1 MSADNVFLVSGIAC
15 LIAAVVGGGLK
26 AFGIEVPAL
35 RSLMRQVVLGILGVI
50 LVVIGVI
57 HPSGTTDTK
66 IGRPEAGRPATS
78 RPQTVPV
85 PDRAKPTIAG
95 GPITVKV
102 NNYPRIVR
110 AGGGT
115 DISVLATARD
125 GSAIPNARV
134 VFSAGGGAFEETGT
148 TQAMGST
155 NEKGVYRTKW
165 RTYEAGAYTG
175 NMSYRIGV
183 QVTKEGFDRGRGE
196 IEVPVRVN

>member
-1 MSADNVFLVSGIAC
+1 MNVDNVFLISGIAC

-35 RSLMRQVVLGILGVI
+35 RSLIRQIVLGILGVI
-50 LVVIGVI
+50 LVVMGVI

-66 IGRPEAGRPATS
+66 AGRPEAGRP
-78 RPQTVPV
+78 QTVPM

-95 GPITVKV
+95 GPIAVKV
-102 NNYPRIVR
+102 NNYPRIVQ

-125 GSAIPNARV
+125 GSAIPGARV
-134 VFSAGGGAFEETGT
+134 VLSAGGGAFQETGT

-196 IEVPVRVN
+196 IAIPVKVN